1 MAPRLYRLPDGLRLL
16 FIPSETRTAYAGI
29 LVAAGSRHQLDTES
43 GMAHLVEHMSFKGT
57 ARRTATQIINR
68 IETVGGELNAYT
80 GKEETVYYATCLP
93 EHLPRAIDLLR
104 DIVFNST
111 YPEEELAR
119 EVEVVCDE
127 IESYE
132 DSPAELIY
140 EDFEALLFHNKPLGR
155 HILGDAERLRQYTS
169 EDLRAFTRRHYRPE
183 NAILFILTNETN
195 LPKNILHDTS
205 TIEPSSPP
213 LPGMSCIQPSSSV
226 EYAAVLQQ
234 LTPPTIIHRSTHQAH
249 VIIGAE
255 AFPLSDPRH
264 MAITLLN
271 NILGGPGMNSRLNM
285 SLRERRGLVYTV
297 ESSIS
302 AYTDTGVWTTYFGC
316 DPHDVKRCLH
326 LITTELRH
334 LTDAP
339 LSPRQLA
346 AAKRQ
351 LCGQLTIAW
360 ENRESQAIGMTK
372 RLQLTDCIYSLDENI
387 AAIQDLTADALLH
400 TARLIFSPEHLKTLI
415 YDN

>member
-1 MAPRLYRLPDGLRLL
+1 
-16 FIPSETRTAYAGI
+16 
-29 LVAAGSRHQLDTES
+29 
-43 GMAHLVEHMSFKGT
+43 
-57 ARRTATQIINR
+57 
-68 IETVGGELNAYT
+68 
-80 GKEETVYYATCLP
+80 
-93 EHLPRAIDLLR
+93 
-104 DIVFNST
+104 
-111 YPEEELAR
+111 
-119 EVEVVCDE
+119 
-127 IESYE
+127 
-132 DSPAELIY
+132 
-140 EDFEALLFHNKPLGR
+140 
-155 HILGDAERLRQYTS
+155 
-169 EDLRAFTRRHYRPE
+169 
-183 NAILFILTNETN
+183 
-195 LPKNILHDTS
+195 
-205 TIEPSSPP
+205 
-213 LPGMSCIQPSSSV
+213 
-226 EYAAVLQQ
+226 
-234 LTPPTIIHRSTHQAH
+234 
-249 VIIGAE
+249 
-255 AFPLSDPRH
+255 
-264 MAITLLN
+264 
-271 NILGGPGMNSRLNM
+271 MNSRLNM

-302 AYTDTGVWTTYFGC
+302 AYADTGVWTTYFGC

-372 RLQLTDCIYSLDENI
+372 RLQLTDCIYSLDEII